1 MSDDAIT
8 LDQVLALKHGGTG
21 EVVNVDEEVT
31 KLVVFTLGPDW
42 FAFHGDNV
50 REILN
55 DCPIFFLPGCPA
67 SLEGVIN
74 VRGDIESVVR
84 LRSVLGYG
92 DATKALGSKLL
103 LGQAAGMRSAIRV
116 DTVQEV
122 LDVPQSGFQ
131 SPPHTITD
139 HLRGL
144 VVGIVHFSDHIISV
158 LDMNNLFEDYR
169 AGLR

>member
-8 LDQVLALKHGGTG
+8 LDQVLALKHGSTG

-31 KLVVFTLGPDW
+31 KLVVFTLGQDW

-55 DCPIFFLPGCPA
+55 ECPIFFLPGCPS

-84 LRSVLGYG
+84 LRLVLGYG
-92 DATKALGSKLL
+92 DASKNQGSKFL
-103 LGQAAGMRSAIRV
+103 LGQGAGMRSAIRV
-116 DTVQEV
+116 DSVQEV

-131 SPPHTITD
+131 APPHTISD
-139 HLRGL
+139 HLKGV
-144 VVGIVHFSDHIISV
+144 VVGVVNYAGHVISV
-158 LDMNNLFEDYR
+158 LDMNRLFEDYR
-169 AGLR
+169 AGSL